1 MGETEMFRV
10 RCNQGGLFLTADL
23 LVRDDHASRSSD
35 RRDFS
40 AMKKR
45 QYFQPIE
52 DLVVGLDNIASS
64 AVAT

>member
-1 MGETEMFRV
+1 MGETEMFRM
-10 RCNQGGLFLTADL
+10 RCKQGGLFLTADL
-23 LVRDDHASRSSD
+23 LVRDDHASHSSD

-40 AMKKR
+40 ALKKS

-52 DLVVGLDNIASS
+52 DLVTGLDNIVSS